1 MDSHERQAPE
11 QLRFSGGLESG
22 SRDMNGQKILSIIR
36 RLRATGGVL
45 ACAVT
50 LLSGLPAGAQ
60 ERGGAASEPV
70 QGVVVR
76 GIEIDGSRRIDANAI
91 RAVLVT
97 ELGVPVTRAR
107 IAEDVRRIYDL
118 GFFRDIRVSARSV
131 PGGQVLTYLVVEQPI
146 IRRVT
151 VIGNENLDSEDI
163 QDQLTLTVGSTI
175 DYPLLIENRARIEGL
190 YQSKGYYLASV
201 AYQIEELA
209 LGSVSVNF
217 EITEGAKV
225 RLREIDF
232 TGNESLDDDD
242 LRRVMQTKQWSWW
255 MSPISHFWDKSG
267 LYAEPIFYQD
277 LDKVTRLYM
286 DNGFIRVS
294 LDDPDVRVED
304 DDLYV
309 TVRVREGPQFRN
321 GTIDVLGDE
330 TMDLELLAGLVET
343 EQGEVFSR
351 SVLSEDVERLRAYYA
366 DRGFFDARINPRT
379 DVDPDAR
386 TVASTFEVE
395 KGDLFFIDRIEVR
408 GNTRTRDQVVRRELG
423 VSEGELYS
431 AQAVR
436 RSEARVRRLGF
447 FEEVTIDARQLD
459 TPRRLAL
466 AVEVVERPTGS
477 FSFGAGVG
485 STDGFLV
492 NGSISQ
498 DNLFGQGRAVTA
510 SIDIGSNTRN
520 LFLRYLEPYA
530 FGTSATLVGTL
541 SNVERE
547 FVDFDQE
554 VSGFSMN
561 VSYPLDEGD
570 TFLGSGYSFTD
581 REVTGFGQLQAA
593 SLLQRE
599 DFEGST
605 STSLASLSWRRDT
618 RDDIR
623 FPRHGRLSSLFVE
636 FAGLGGLNEFL
647 RAEARTTWY
656 MPWSR
661 WLPFDATLVINTR
674 AGWAIPFNSVSDFD
688 LPACTS
694 TPGPGGV
701 SCADFVAGFGAQADG
716 LSTIDDDLELTLSER
731 YFLGGLGSFQL
742 RGFKQRSVGPRR
754 SVLLAR
760 TSGIPFDAA
769 TAFAPGEVAFNAFG
783 FADEDGDPATPA
795 TCSFGSGG
803 CNSIGDTDDDDFE
816 DLDLADVI
824 GGNKMFLLNLE
835 LQFPISE
842 ELGLTGIAFLDM
854 GNAFAENDGFN
865 PADLRFGA
873 GLGVNWFSPFG
884 PIMVILGIPLDK
896 LDDEDAAV
904 FEFSMG
910 GSQF

>member
-45 ACAVT
+45 ACAVA

-459 TPRRLAL
+459 TARRLAL

-477 FSFGAGVG
+477 FSFGAGSSCGLCV
-485 STDGFLV
+485 TDL
-492 NGSISQ
+492 
-498 DNLFGQGRAVTA
+498 
-510 SIDIGSNTRN
+510 
-520 LFLRYLEPYA
+520 
-530 FGTSATLVGTL
+530 
-541 SNVERE
+541 
-547 FVDFDQE
+547 
-554 VSGFSMN
+554 
-561 VSYPLDEGD
+561 
-570 TFLGSGYSFTD
+570 
-581 REVTGFGQLQAA
+581 
-593 SLLQRE
+593 
-599 DFEGST
+599 
-605 STSLASLSWRRDT
+605 
-618 RDDIR
+618 
-623 FPRHGRLSSLFVE
+623 
-636 FAGLGGLNEFL
+636 
-647 RAEARTTWY
+647 
-656 MPWSR
+656 
-661 WLPFDATLVINTR
+661 
-674 AGWAIPFNSVSDFD
+674 
-688 LPACTS
+688 
-694 TPGPGGV
+694 
-701 SCADFVAGFGAQADG
+701 
-716 LSTIDDDLELTLSER
+716 
-731 YFLGGLGSFQL
+731 
-742 RGFKQRSVGPRR
+742 
-754 SVLLAR
+754 
-760 TSGIPFDAA
+760 
-769 TAFAPGEVAFNAFG
+769 
-783 FADEDGDPATPA
+783 
-795 TCSFGSGG
+795 
-803 CNSIGDTDDDDFE
+803 
-816 DLDLADVI
+816 
-824 GGNKMFLLNLE
+824 
-835 LQFPISE
+835 
-842 ELGLTGIAFLDM
+842 
-854 GNAFAENDGFN
+854 
-865 PADLRFGA
+865 
-873 GLGVNWFSPFG
+873 
-884 PIMVILGIPLDK
+884 
-896 LDDEDAAV
+896 
-904 FEFSMG
+904 
-910 GSQF
+910 

>member
-1 MDSHERQAPE
+1 
-11 QLRFSGGLESG
+11 
-22 SRDMNGQKILSIIR
+22 MNGQKLLSIIR
-36 RLRATGGVL
+36 RLRTAVGLL
-45 ACAVT
+45 ACAGA

-76 GIEIDGSRRIDANAI
+76 GLEIDGSRRIDANAI

-118 GFFRDIRVSARSV
+118 GFFRDIRVSARRV
-131 PGGQVLTYLVVEQPI
+131 PGGQVLTYFVVEQPI

-151 VIGNENLDSEDI
+151 VIGNENIDSEDL

-209 LGSVSVNF
+209 EGSVSVNF

-232 TGNESLDDDD
+232 VGNESLDDGD

-286 DNGFIRVS
+286 DRGFIRVS
-294 LDDPDVRVED
+294 LDDPEVRVED

-309 TVRVREGPQFRN
+309 TVQVREGPQFRN

-330 TMDLELLAGLVET
+330 TMDLELLVGLVET

-351 SVLSEDVERLRAYYA
+351 SVLSDDVERLRAYYA
-366 DRGFFDARINPRT
+366 DRGFFDARISPRT
-379 DVDPDAR
+379 DVDPDAL

-395 KGDLFFIDRIEVR
+395 KGNLFFIDRIEVR

-423 VSEGELYS
+423 ISEGELYS
-431 AQAVR
+431 AEAVR

-510 SIDIGSNTRN
+510 SVDMGSNTRN

-530 FGTSATLVGTL
+530 FGTSATLVGTV

-554 VSGFSMN
+554 VIGFSVN

-636 FAGLGGLNEFL
+636 FAGLGGLNEFV

-656 MPWSR
+656 IPWSR
-661 WLPFDATLVINTR
+661 WLPFDATVVINTR

-694 TPGPGGV
+694 TPGSGGV

-716 LSTIDDDLELTLSER
+716 LSNIDDDLELTLSER
-731 YFLGGLGSFQL
+731 YFLGGLGAFQL

-754 SVLLAR
+754 SVLNAR
-760 TSGIPFDAA
+760 RSAEPFVDPIG
-769 TAFAPGEVAFNAFG
+769 TAFAPGDVAFNVAG
-783 FADEDGDPATPA
+783 RTAGGGCALGT
-795 TCSFGSGG
+795 G